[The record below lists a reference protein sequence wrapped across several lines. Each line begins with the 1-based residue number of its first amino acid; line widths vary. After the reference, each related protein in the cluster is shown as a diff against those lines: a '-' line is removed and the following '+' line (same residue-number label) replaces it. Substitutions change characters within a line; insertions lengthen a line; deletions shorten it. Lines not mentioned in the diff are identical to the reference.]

1 METNTLEVVTVEPI
15 VAEQNTNL
23 HELAE
28 LQLAFVGGGIGN
40 VIIA

>member
-1 METNTLEVVTVEPI
+1 METNIVEVITADPVVS
-15 VAEQNTNL
+15 EQNTTI

-40 VIIA
+40 VIVG